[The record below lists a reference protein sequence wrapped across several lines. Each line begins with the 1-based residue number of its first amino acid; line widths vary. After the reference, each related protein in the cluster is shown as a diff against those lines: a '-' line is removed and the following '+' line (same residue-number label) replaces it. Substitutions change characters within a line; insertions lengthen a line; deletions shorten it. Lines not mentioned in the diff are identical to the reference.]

1 MKILKLVIKNPH
13 KEIIRDIDFSET
25 GISFIY
31 GDIQEPTNK
40 KATIN
45 SLGKTLLLK
54 YIDYIYGA
62 NEDKKVVG
70 EVLAGYILDA
80 VVLFENKKYDVR
92 RILGESQKILIEGKV
107 YNLTEYK
114 HFFKIKRSL
123 YSKQLI
129 VNKKSTEISYS
140 TRPDKLDVTTCLR
153 LLNLLK
159 LVDDIESIYDS
170 QDRIK
175 ALKEQKK
182 EVVSFYGNWDV
193 NKIDEEIFYVD
204 KEVERLREELEKISV
219 KIKKIEVSD
228 LQQNVIE
235 EYADKGKKLKELKR
249 EYEKRR
255 TECERLEEFIQNSK
269 KNDLTSEHLLLIY
282 EKAKQE
288 VPEMVKK
295 ELKEVEA
302 FHNKVYKE
310 REAFLGEKRN
320 QLLEEMDGIDIE
332 LKELAERVDTIGR
345 IISTNE
351 VYQES
356 IELYSKY
363 NSDLQELV
371 YKQGKLSQI
380 KNVDNA
386 IDEEKNSLADSFN
399 NASQIRK
406 TYEELVLKYRNFVFS
421 LIKSIY
427 DKEVNSFF
435 DIKVRQFHSTTR
447 PVSFEFSIKGDT
459 GEGVSEVK
467 KNLMDYLICRY
478 NTAVNVMLQDSACY
492 NGIDP
497 RQVAGMLIELGK
509 IAEETNKQVIVAVNK
524 YQVTGYDEV
533 IKYIIDNHAVIL
545 SENDKLM
552 KFDF

>member
-129 VNKKSTEISYS
+129 VNKKSTEISYN